1 MKTIIRKV
9 NFRYFFRRSLYL
21 LVISFLLAGCEE
33 EASLSAR
40 SVVEAGETEREKT
53 ELDKWILD
61 TFTRPYGIEVEYR
74 WDKNAV
80 QNGSYI
86 YPPEVANV
94 KSVLNTIKTLWIDL
108 YTAPELGGDK
118 FLLGKNPLKIYMYG
132 GRNVDGN
139 GMELLDNLEATT
151 NEMFLYNVNDF
162 NPQDEDKVF
171 ILMRSVHHQF
181 ARHLMELFPY
191 DRSKFLSIS
200 RNKYIEST
208 KSIAWIFKGETQGRR
223 GSPEKDFAEIISLKL
238 TYGPK
243 DLLQALDRA
252 KTPYNAGSD
261 KDLQKEYD
269 EQALQAYKELVEK
282 QAFVEDYFSKEIKI
296 SLNYL
301 QLISMKQVKE
311 FINKK

>member
-40 SVVEAGETEREKT
+40 SVVEAGETERERT

-151 NEMFLYNVNDF
+151 NEMFLYNVNEF

-171 ILMRSVHHQF
+171 ILMRSV
-181 ARHLMELFPY
+181 ANSYPSAET
-191 DRSKFLSIS
+191 SIS
-200 RNKYIEST
+200 NRLN
-208 KSIAWIFKGETQGRR
+208 
-223 GSPEKDFAEIISLKL
+223 
-238 TYGPK
+238 
-243 DLLQALDRA
+243 LLH
-252 KTPYNAGSD
+252 G
-261 KDLQKEYD
+261 
-269 EQALQAYKELVEK
+269 
-282 QAFVEDYFSKEIKI
+282 FSKERRKGAEGLFWLVIRIRKVSLPFILSFHLKKI
-296 SLNYL
+296 LRR
-301 QLISMKQVKE
+301 
-311 FINKK
+311 

>member
-9 NFRYFFRRSLYL
+9 NFRYFFRGSLYL
-21 LVISFLLAGCEE
+21 LIISFLLAGCEE

-40 SVVEAGETEREKT
+40 SVVEAGETERERT

-132 GRNVDGN
+132 GRNPTVII
-139 GMELLDNLEATT
+139 
-151 NEMFLYNVNDF
+151 YRS
-162 NPQDEDKVF
+162 DKEY
-171 ILMRSVHHQF
+171 L
-181 ARHLMELFPY
+181 
-191 DRSKFLSIS
+191 LSIIYVS
-200 RNKYIEST
+200 
-208 KSIAWIFKGETQGRR
+208 ET
-223 GSPEKDFAEIISLKL
+223 
-238 TYGPK
+238 T
-243 DLLQALDRA
+243 
-252 KTPYNAGSD
+252 
-261 KDLQKEYD
+261 
-269 EQALQAYKELVEK
+269 K
-282 QAFVEDYFSKEIKI
+282 QASPATYEIQQDGSQYFIAPASKRLYVDYDPAKDVLNI
-296 SLNYL
+296 SSLGHYL
-301 QLISMKQVKE
+301 R
-311 FINKK
+311 N

>member
-162 NPQDEDKVF
+162 NPQYIPLLVVVF
-171 ILMRSVHHQF
+171 TTVQRPSLAWAKILVIT
-181 ARHLMELFPY
+181 LEPY
-191 DRSKFLSIS
+191 LSNICLS
-200 RNKYIEST
+200 RLLVYSNSQAYP
-208 KSIAWIFKGETQGRR
+208 AGRR
-223 GSPEKDFAEIISLKL
+223 TAILSSQPCTNVSPVLVRLGPHHLSLH
-238 TYGPK
+238 
-243 DLLQALDRA
+243 ARR
-252 KTPYNAGSD
+252 
-261 KDLQKEYD
+261 
-269 EQALQAYKELVEK
+269 
-282 QAFVEDYFSKEIKI
+282 IRR
-296 SLNYL
+296 
-301 QLISMKQVKE
+301 
-311 FINKK
+311 

>member
-40 SVVEAGETEREKT
+40 SVVEAGETERERAD
-53 ELDKWILD
+53 LDKWILD

-74 WDKNAV
+74 WNKNAV

-151 NEMFLYNVNDF
+151 NEMFLYNVNEF

-181 ARHLMELFPY
+181 ARHLMELSPMTEANSY
-191 DRSKFLSIS
+191 PSAETSIS
-200 RNKYIEST
+200 NRLN
-208 KSIAWIFKGETQGRR
+208 
-223 GSPEKDFAEIISLKL
+223 
-238 TYGPK
+238 
-243 DLLQALDRA
+243 LLH
-252 KTPYNAGSD
+252 G
-261 KDLQKEYD
+261 
-269 EQALQAYKELVEK
+269 
-282 QAFVEDYFSKEIKI
+282 FSKERRKGAEGLFWLVIRIRKVSLPFILSFHLKKI
-296 SLNYL
+296 LRR
-301 QLISMKQVKE
+301 
-311 FINKK
+311 

>member
-132 GRNVDGN
+132 GRNVI
-139 GMELLDNLEATT
+139 LK
-151 NEMFLYNVNDF
+151 
-162 NPQDEDKVF
+162 QR
-171 ILMRSVHHQF
+171 LMRCFYITSTSLIPKM
-181 ARHLMELFPY
+181 RI
-191 DRSKFLSIS
+191 RSSF
-200 RNKYIEST
+200 
-208 KSIAWIFKGETQGRR
+208 
-223 GSPEKDFAEIISLKL
+223 
-238 TYGPK
+238 
-243 DLLQALDRA
+243 
-252 KTPYNAGSD
+252 
-261 KDLQKEYD
+261 
-269 EQALQAYKELVEK
+269 
-282 QAFVEDYFSKEIKI
+282 
-296 SLNYL
+296 
-301 QLISMKQVKE
+301 
-311 FINKK
+311 